1 MTVWLLFRED
11 GNACCPGE
19 ELVDVFSN
27 ETAATAARSAAIA
40 RREKYDTDHY
50 WIVEKAVRA

>member
-11 GNACCPGE
+11 NNACCPGE

-27 ETAATAARSAAIA
+27 ETIAKVAMGAAIVG
-40 RREKYDTDHY
+40 RDKYDTDHY